1 MTTDKSKSTG
11 TTPAEQKMLYVSL
24 GIVFLALAVTLSVTL
39 QNMAMG
45 LPFFVLGIVY
55 VVMGIN
61 AVKAKTEKPEAP
73 RH

>member
-1 MTTDKSKSTG
+1 MTTDKNKSTG
-11 TTPAEQKMLYVSL
+11 TTPAELKMMYVSL
-24 GIVFLALAVTLSVTL
+24 GVVFLGLAVTLSLTL

-61 AVKAKTEKPEAP
+61 AVKAKKPSPEAP
-73 RH
+73 E